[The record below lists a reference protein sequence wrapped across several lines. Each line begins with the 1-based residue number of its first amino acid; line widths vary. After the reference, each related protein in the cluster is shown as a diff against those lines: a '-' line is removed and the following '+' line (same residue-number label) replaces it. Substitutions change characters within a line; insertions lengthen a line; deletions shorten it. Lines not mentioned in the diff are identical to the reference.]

1 MFTNKITLVPIHSD
15 DEELFRK
22 FREIWDKITEL
33 IGINNPTDFVET
45 TLYDDDDDDDDDDE
59 DEFIMLEIEKNTSA
73 VRYKYRND
81 LAFFSFCY

>member
-45 TLYDDDDDDDDDDE
+45 TLYDDDDDDDDDE

>member
-15 DEELFRK
+15 DEELFRN

-45 TLYDDDDDDDDDDE
+45 TLYDDDDDDDDDE
-59 DEFIMLEIEKNTSA
+59 DEFIMLEIEKNKSA

>member
-15 DEELFRK
+15 DEELFRN

-45 TLYDDDDDDDDDDE
+45 TLYDDDDE
-59 DEFIMLEIEKNTSA
+59 DEFIMLEIEKNKSA

>member
-33 IGINNPTDFVET
+33 IDINNPTDFVET
-45 TLYDDDDDDDDDDE
+45 TLYDDDDDDDDDE
-59 DEFIMLEIEKNTSA
+59 DEFIMLEIEKNKSA